1 MVARDP
7 SVLGSCKLGFFRLG
21 VKNSI
26 FDDAVK
32 AFEDAHGSN
41 SCDVTRRKL
50 SLGARDSTTGW
61 RAKSFTE
68 DTVKGIFTP
77 KGSSPISLKPGT
89 YVREDALLIVCNGFS
104 EGDEVKLPNN
114 TYWEVKAVR
123 EHRITPDNLCFREL
137 DLTFL
142 PLHS

>member
-1 MVARDP
+1 MVARDKAI
-7 SVLGSCKLGFFRLG
+7 LGSCKLGFFRLG

-32 AFEDAHGSN
+32 AFENAHGTD
-41 SCDVTRRKL
+41 SCNVTRRKL

-61 RAKSFTE
+61 RAKIFTE

-77 KGSSPISLKPGT
+77 KGSAPTALKSGT
-89 YVREDALLIVCNGFS
+89 YVRTDALLIVCNGFS
-104 EGDEVKLPNN
+104 EGDEVKTPDGK
-114 TYWEVKAVR
+114 YWEVKAVR

-137 DLTFL
+137 DLTYL
-142 PLHS
+142 PLHL